1 MSAKRLQRNKIRYY
15 PDGRIVEAEQRMKS
29 ALRGGSALV
38 QGVLARRWRHVVAIV
53 AGVTPSIVRRLT
65 NT

>member
-1 MSAKRLQRNKIRYY
+1 LT
-15 PDGRIVEAEQRMKS
+15 DGRTIEAEQRIEK
-29 ALRGGSALV
+29 ALFGGSALV
-38 QGVLARRWRHVVAIV
+38 QRVLARRGGHLVAIV